1 MTVRNPLK
9 LTWKERLAKDERD
22 DDARG
27 IDELDGWV
35 ENTLKSSNPNYQDPD
50 TFFERMESAQVNAN
64 QKGGAKDVGKG
75 KKK

>member
-50 TFFERMESAQVNAN
+50 TFFERMESA
-64 QKGGAKDVGKG
+64 
-75 KKK
+75 